1 MNLSPQDRDRL
12 TNLIQYLP
20 ARDVGWTLEKAQHFL
35 DVTKRRASQASKRLI
50 KHRVPGPSPTS
61 AEGLMIL
68 IEHMLDTPKLSKT
81 YVTEPEK
88 RAVRLWHKLVRA
100 EAKGR
105 A

>member
-12 TNLIQYLP
+12 IALIQYLP
-20 ARDVGWTLEKAQHFL
+20 ARDTSWTLEKALHFL
-35 DVTKRRASQASKRLI
+35 DVTKRRAMQASKRLI

-61 AEGLMIL
+61 PEGLMIM

-88 RAVRLWHKLVRA
+88 RAVHLWHTLVRA
-100 EAKGR
+100 EAKGQ